1 MEKTRTVYDDRI
13 HNLTIEGVKQTAISD
28 ILDATN
34 QLFNAYVQNDD
45 KEFRKVIYMI
55 SNMIQ
60 SVEIRINKEQ

>member
-1 MEKTRTVYDDRI
+1 MEKTRTVYSDYI
-13 HNLTIEGVKQTAISD
+13 NNFKIEKVKEIVIADLQE
-28 ILDATN
+28 ATS